1 MNIDSHKNELRES
14 LNLIEESI
22 EKGIQN
28 RQRTIGF
35 NTSAAAID
43 LLEILLHKNSLIDP
57 GFTIKHEWLKSQK
70 KIKEKLSF
78 DFPQKNAILG
88 LMLRIEEKRNL
99 LCYGKQQ
106 KSQTIQEVIDN
117 FNKLKSLFMEEGV
130 NEN

>member
-1 MNIDSHKNELRES
+1 MNIDSHKNGLRES

-106 KSQTIQEVIDN
+106 KPQAIQEVIDN